1 MESLWCV
8 CRECS
13 QTAFQRVVEISKTP
27 QDVST
32 KLKNNL
38 TETQCENR
46 VSLLKIMSCLR
57 YSARQGLPFRGHRDE
72 KDPNFKQL
80 LKQLRNCIL
89 RTSLVWSLV
98 YSIRAYASLY
108 LLPILLENFFFFLS
122 VLFVITACS
131 KFDVIFINFCNICI
145 TIIYVV
151 GVTCFCSH
159 LSRLTFKQFVRTD
172 TRHENLI
179 IALNK
184 NMPPGSF

>member
-1 MESLWCV
+1 M
-8 CRECS
+8 
-13 QTAFQRVVEISKTP
+13 EISKTP

-89 RTSLVWSLV
+89 RTSLVWSLF

-108 LLPILLENFFFFLS
+108 LLPILLENFFFFFL
-122 VLFVITACS
+122 
-131 KFDVIFINFCNICI
+131 
-145 TIIYVV
+145 
-151 GVTCFCSH
+151 CF
-159 LSRLTFKQFVRTD
+159 L
-172 TRHENLI
+172 
-179 IALNK
+179 
-184 NMPPGSF
+184 